1 MHVCTL
7 LPGILYVQIGAK
19 AGGTS
24 SAEAADINCRG
35 MEGKPSTSASA
46 GTLSPS
52 KQPVPPGWTGAEV
65 TYFGLLRP
73 IFCHNFC
80 TIAELLRTKSCQ
92 EVYDYS
98 QQVLGDSSLGQW
110 EGPKRLTAK
119 KKKRNMRYMCTV
131 YNDCFSIGMGLKF
144 AILE

>member
-1 MHVCTL
+1 
-7 LPGILYVQIGAK
+7 LYNVFSVQVGGK

-24 SAEAADINCRG
+24 VTGTGSGSGAPEAAADTNRSRG
-35 MEGKPSTSASA
+35 AEGDPSKS

-73 IFCHNFC
+73 IYGHNCC
-80 TIAELLRTKSCQ
+80 TIAELLRTKTCQ

-119 KKKRNMRYMCTV
+119 KKKRNMRYIIHGAAL
-131 YNDCFSIGMGLKF
+131 SF
-144 AILE
+144 AHQN